1 MIHPIIL
8 EEDDI
13 SSFKSNITEV
23 LTDKY
28 SKSLLEHCRIVPK
41 GANIFENQS
50 KSIDKIN
57 ISIGEIRTKYD
68 WLVVFKHIERY
79 LFRDNREYR
88 KYIAKLIQKSS
99 QNIL

>member
-8 EEDDI
+8 DESDI

-28 SKSLLEHCRIVPK
+28 SKSLLEHCRIVPV
-41 GANIFENQS
+41 GSGIFETQS
-50 KSIDKIN
+50 KSNDKIN

-79 LFRDNREYR
+79 LFTNGREYR
-88 KYIAKLIQKSS
+88 KYINKLVEKSS